1 MYAANGFISTI
12 FPNYAQKGVRKYV
25 KTKSEPITV
34 EMLREEAANWV
45 VQDGENPGAWSMFVL
60 EILQKMKWDYN
71 ITMQYL
77 LQISKEQFDFVCE
90 AIDEVVYSF
99 QRSEMVDLIETL
111 YHKFCGE
118 STETD
123 LYRDT
128 IAGLRDCIKNQ

>member
-60 EILQKMKWDYN
+60 ETLQKMKWDYN

-99 QRSEMVDLIETL
+99 QRSEMVDLIDATRSYEANATAFEASKNL
-111 YHKFCGE
+111 A
-118 STETD
+118 STGIS
-123 LYRDT
+123 LMQ
-128 IAGLRDCIKNQ
+128 K